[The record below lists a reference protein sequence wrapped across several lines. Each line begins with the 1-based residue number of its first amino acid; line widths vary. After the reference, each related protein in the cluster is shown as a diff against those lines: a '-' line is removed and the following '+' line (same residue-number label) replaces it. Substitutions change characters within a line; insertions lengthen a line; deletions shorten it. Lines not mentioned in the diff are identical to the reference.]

1 MDFLKWIPWTN
12 FFTEVFLLQFLM
24 LYVLYNIYSNS
35 NLFYAIFYTLGQ
47 IILFGI
53 FLAFYQ
59 MDLFS
64 AFLWL
69 AESVVIFVSLLL
81 VFYLNV
87 YGSVNKSNNFFYGYK
102 FFGLLFVLFFSIHF
116 FLISSDNESSLNVFF
131 ENFYIYDNWYE
142 SISNEFV
149 TDLFGLFISYYYIN
163 SFEFLIVVFFLLIGS
178 LICVNLN
185 KLNRLNRSMS
195 YGDMFLVFDFFK
207 DFVKF
212 IFMRKQNLVE
222 QENHPASTRIF
233 KKKMK

>member
-12 FFTEVFLLQFLM
+12 FFTEVFFLQFFM
-24 LYVLYNIYSNS
+24 LYILYNIYANS
-35 NLFYAIFYTLGQ
+35 NLFYVIFYTLAQ
-47 IILFGI
+47 IVLFGV

-87 YGSVNKSNNFFYGYK
+87 YGTVNKNNTFFYGYK
-102 FFGLLFVLFFSIHF
+102 FFGLLLILIFTIHF
-116 FLISSDNESSLNVFF
+116 FVISFDSESTSFF
-131 ENFYIYDNWYE
+131 LMDSFMLYDNWYE
-142 SISNEFV
+142 SVTNEFL
-149 TDLFGLFISYYYIN
+149 TDLFGLFLSYYYIN
-163 SFEFLIVVFFLLIGS
+163 SFEFLIIVFFLLIGS
-178 LICVNLN
+178 LICVNIS
-185 KLNRLNRSMS
+185 KLNRLNRTANYS
-195 YGDMFLVFDFFK
+195 DMFMIFDFFK

-212 IFMRKQNLVE
+212 VFMRKQNLVD

-233 KKKMK
+233 KKKIN

>member
-24 LYVLYNIYSNS
+24 LYILYNIYANS
-35 NLFYAIFYTLGQ
+35 NLFYVIFYTLAQ
-47 IILFGI
+47 IVLFGV

-87 YGSVNKSNNFFYGYK
+87 YGSVNKNNTFFYGYK
-102 FFGLLFVLFFSIHF
+102 FFGLLIMLCFTTHF
-116 FLISSDNESSLNVFF
+116 FLISFDNESSIEFLIEPFVLF
-131 ENFYIYDNWYE
+131 DNWYE
-142 SISNEFV
+142 SIYNEFV
-149 TDLFGLFISYYYIN
+149 TDLFGLFLSYYYIN
-163 SFEFLIVVFFLLIGS
+163 SLEFLIIVFFLLIGS
-178 LICVNLN
+178 LICVNLS
-185 KLNRLNRSMS
+185 KLNRLNRVAG

-233 KKKMK
+233 KKKIK